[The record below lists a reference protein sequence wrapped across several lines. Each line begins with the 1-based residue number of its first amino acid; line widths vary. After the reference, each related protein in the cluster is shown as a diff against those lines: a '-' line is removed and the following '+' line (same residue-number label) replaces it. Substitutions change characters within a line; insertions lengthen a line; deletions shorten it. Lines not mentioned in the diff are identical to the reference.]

1 MMMTGFRE
9 VFIDTN
15 VLIFATN
22 SVSPWHLVATES
34 LQTMREADIE
44 LFVSPQVLREY
55 LATATRLNV
64 TGSELQL
71 EKIWENVNTFK
82 TEFTVLEDNDLVL
95 SALISLL
102 RNFPTAGRQVYDAN
116 IVATMQVHIL
126 LQAGMIEP

>member
-9 VFIDTN
+9 VFLDTN

-22 SVSPWHLVATES
+22 SVSPWHLAATEF

-55 LATATRLNV
+55 LAAATRLNI

-71 EKIWENVNTFK
+71 EEIWENVTTFK
-82 TEFTVLEDNDLVL
+82 TEFTVLDDNDLVL
-95 SALISLL
+95 STLIC
-102 RNFPTAGRQVYDAN
+102 RFIP
-116 IVATMQVHIL
+116 
-126 LQAGMIEP
+126 